1 MTEGQEETTA
11 APSAEVPAEVPVEA
25 PVSGVPAASTP
36 DLAPPPEAEPSPV
49 PTRWEHFRRSLHDY
63 FFGEHPTF
71 AVALVPFCVVSM
83 LLFTR
88 HPLKTNFIFDEQ
100 EALLANPFVRSVA
113 DPKSKFGWADAFVR
127 DFWGL
132 GPERSI
138 GSYRPIPNLVW
149 RALWALGAREQTPFL
164 HHWVNIIFHGL
175 NGALVCVL
183 AMRLVKNKNAA
194 WLAGAAFTA
203 SAVLTEAVSG
213 VVGIAD
219 VLGATGA
226 LLALLALATP
236 MPWMGVL
243 VFWATLFGL
252 YSKESALCIVP
263 LVPMTA
269 LLTAQLMHPERPRRW
284 TRATVAAIAAIAAFV
299 LYVEARRRMF
309 PAALP
314 PEVSVEANAGKPLA
328 TRVFAAMLRW
338 YAQPSLPKD
347 PLNNPLVNAPG
358 PLRVAGALRVY
369 LSGLGQVVFPWTLS
383 GDYSS
388 PQEPVPATAVNPTSI
403 LGGLAM
409 VLPFPLAAILGF
421 ASWSRW
427 RKAEHPAPAPRA
439 SWQTW
444 LLVGG
449 PIMAFAPILALVPRF
464 WLGPWW
470 SLALA
475 AVVFAIGGALV
486 WVGIRKRH
494 AADPTGVHGVAM
506 FGAAPPVEAKVDV
519 RPVIAAALLWVT
531 ISYFPV
537 SNIPV
542 LLPTVRAERFWY
554 FPVIGTSLV
563 LGILFAKLLE
573 KLQEKKLEVV
583 AYVALAAFFGLQ
595 MVSARLHANDYTDDL
610 TFWAATRK
618 AVPRSAKAHLN
629 YSVMKGARGD
639 LPARL
644 DANRTAFE
652 LAPQWPM
659 ASTYLGDT
667 LCRMHR
673 AHEAWP
679 HYVRG
684 FELAPNDVNLIG
696 LALQC
701 LWDEKVLQEDTKIRQ
716 ELESVAAKYPGSWL
730 DYLAKDV
737 LEHGEEHKGV
747 DPKYRPRGYNE
758 GPKE

>member
-1 MTEGQEETTA
+1 MTQEAPQEETEAEA
-11 APSAEVPAEVPVEA
+11 AK
-25 PVSGVPAASTP
+25 
-36 DLAPPPEAEPSPV
+36 LFAPPSRLAFLRE
-49 PTRWEHFRRSLHDY
+49 TLRGY
-63 FFGEHPTF
+63 FFGERPSF
-71 AVALVPFCVVSM
+71 AVAVVPFCVISM

-100 EALLANPFVRSVA
+100 EALLANPYVRSVA
-113 DPKSKFGWADAFVR
+113 EAKPKFGWADAFVR

-164 HHWVNIIFHGL
+164 HHWVNIIFHGV
-175 NGALVCVL
+175 NGALVCVI
-183 AMRLVKNKNAA
+183 AMRFTKHRNTA
-194 WLAGAAFTA
+194 WIAGACFTA
-203 SAVLTEAVSG
+203 SALLTEAVSG

-226 LLALLALATP
+226 LLAILALTTP

-252 YSKESALCIVP
+252 YSKESALCCVP
-263 LVPMTA
+263 LVPLTA
-269 LLTAQLMHPERPRRW
+269 LLTAQITHPEKPRRW
-284 TRATVAAIAAIAAFV
+284 LRAIVAAVGATAAFL

-309 PAALP
+309 PAPLP
-314 PEVSVEANAGKPLA
+314 QEISVEAVASKPPA
-328 TRVFAAMLRW
+328 QKAFAAILRW
-338 YAQPSLPKD
+338 YAQPTLPRD
-347 PLNNPLVNAPG
+347 PLNNPLVSASG
-358 PLRVAGALRVY
+358 PLRLAGALRVY

-383 GDYSS
+383 GDYSA
-388 PQEPVPATAVNPTSI
+388 PQEPIPAAAVSPTSV
-403 LGGLAM
+403 LGALAM
-409 VLPFPLAAILGF
+409 VLPFPFAAWAGF
-421 ASWSRW
+421 SAWW
-427 RKAEHPAPAPRA
+427 RARREGHVEPARLP
-439 SWQTW
+439 TW
-444 LLVGG
+444 RRLLLVGG
-449 PIMAFAPILALVPRF
+449 PLATFAPILAFAPRF
-464 WLGPWW
+464 WLGPWK
-470 SLALA
+470 SLGLSAFVLLVGLVLVAL
-475 AVVFAIGGALV
+475 GLSER
-486 WVGIRKRH
+486 RKF
-494 AADPTGVHGVAM
+494 DPTGVLLG
-506 FGAAPPVEAKVDV
+506 FGADPLEDDETPVPDV
-519 RPVIAAALLWVT
+519 RPVVGVGLLWIVV
-531 ISYFPV
+531 SYFPV

-554 FPVIGTSLV
+554 FPVIGTSIV
-563 LGILFAKLLE
+563 LGIVFGKVGAALE
-573 KLQEKKLEVV
+573 GRGLKTVGV
-583 AYVALAAFFGLQ
+583 AFLAAFFGLQ
-595 MVSARLHANDYTDDL
+595 MVSARLHANDYADDL
-610 TFWAATRK
+610 TFWASTRK

-639 LPARL
+639 LQARL
-644 DANRTAFE
+644 EANRTAFE

-667 LCRMHR
+667 LCRLHR
-673 AHEAWP
+673 TGEAWP

-684 FELAPNDVNLIG
+684 FDLAPNDVNLIG

-701 LWDEKVLQEDTKIRQ
+701 MWDEKALQEDTKLRE
-716 ELESVAAKYPGSWL
+716 ELEAVAAKHPGSWL